1 MPRPNKTKRITRE
14 SIAPII
20 RRPNATSATSRTAI
34 PYWAY
39 SLKNGCRITRK
50 NKKSKKRN

>member
-1 MPRPNKTKRITRE
+1 MRRSNKTKRVSRE

-20 RRPNATSATSRTAI
+20 RRPNATSATSRIAI

-39 SLKNGCRITRK
+39 SLKPMCRVTRK
-50 NKKSKKRN
+50 NKKTKNRN